1 MEPIQRMLYGESRLY
16 RSRGIPEGY
25 ALGGNAITAGGYM
38 RTSLVTNNNGDI
50 NFEMNAAF
58 DLDIESNED
67 GSNVFV
73 NIEGS
78 NGSLVKVRI
87 VSGSV
92 SFEVKE

>member
-1 MEPIQRMLYGESRLY
+1 
-16 RSRGIPEGY
+16 
-25 ALGGNAITAGGYM
+25 M